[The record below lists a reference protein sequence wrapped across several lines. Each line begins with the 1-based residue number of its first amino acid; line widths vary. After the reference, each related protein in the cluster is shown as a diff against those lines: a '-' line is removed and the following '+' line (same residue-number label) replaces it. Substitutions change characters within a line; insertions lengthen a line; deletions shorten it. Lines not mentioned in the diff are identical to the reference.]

1 MRTLMNWAV
10 GTQGDWSDSGLALPV
25 LDVAAEAPLQRWCAV
40 AGGLALI
47 LSRVADAER
56 AARFAHTHVLYVQ
69 VRRRLRQAQPV
80 DASAELIGE
89 VMHEIA
95 DVADPLT
102 RNCLKACF
110 QAAVR
115 QPAVALASDRA
126 GEPERSSQPPSQPRS
141 SGDAAGASLTSV
153 MLLERSAALR
163 RKLAE
168 ARGTGFAELK

>member
-1 MRTLMNWAV
+1 MRKLMNWAV
-10 GTQGDWSDSGLALPV
+10 GTQGDWSDSGLALPS
-25 LDVAAEAPLQRWCAV
+25 LDVDADAGLQRWCVV

-80 DASAELIGE
+80 DASPELIGE
-89 VMHEIA
+89 VMHEVA
-95 DVADPLT
+95 DVADPHT
-102 RNCLKACF
+102 RTCLKACF
-110 QAAVR
+110 HAAVR
-115 QPAVALASDRA
+115 EPSVALASVRA
-126 GEPERSSQPPSQPRS
+126 GESARSSPSSSQQRS
-141 SGDAAGASLTSV
+141 GGDAAGASLTSV
-153 MLLERSAALR
+153 MLLERSAVLR